1 MHYRRYIQFWRD
13 RYGYGAALGAVFMEV
28 ITNSLTLMK
37 ISVYWQNLFYGVIL
51 IAAVLLDQYKRALM
65 MRQSVKTKE

>member
-1 MHYRRYIQFWRD
+1 M
-13 RYGYGAALGAVFMEV
+13 GAALGAVFMEV